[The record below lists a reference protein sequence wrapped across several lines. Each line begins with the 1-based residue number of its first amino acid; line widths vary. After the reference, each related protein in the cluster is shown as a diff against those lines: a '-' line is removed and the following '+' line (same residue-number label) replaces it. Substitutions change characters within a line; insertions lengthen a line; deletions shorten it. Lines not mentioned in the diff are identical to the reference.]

1 MVDKAGLMIKGLF
14 LLPILLYKGLI
25 SPFLSPHCRFYPTCS
40 EYAYESIL
48 THGVIKGLYLAV
60 KRLLK
65 CHPFHQGGF
74 DAVPKPDSKNR
85 IAG

>member
-1 MVDKAGLMIKGLF
+1 MVNKAALMIRGLF

-74 DAVPKPDSKNR
+74 DEVPKPDSKNR